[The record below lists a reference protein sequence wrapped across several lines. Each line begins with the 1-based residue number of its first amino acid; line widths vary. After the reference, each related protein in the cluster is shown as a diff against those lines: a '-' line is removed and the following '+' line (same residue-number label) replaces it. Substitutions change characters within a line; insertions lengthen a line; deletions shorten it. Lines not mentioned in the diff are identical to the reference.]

1 MSNSHFA
8 KFPQI
13 NLPRSR
19 MKLEFNH
26 KLSMMHG
33 YLTPIDCFPVVP
45 GDTHVMKKI
54 ASLVHMSTPIVPFMD
69 NIDMYVRCF
78 FIPLRLLWRGS
89 SVDDNS
95 FEKFM
100 GANKGAGYQQTV
112 PVFPACNFLAT
123 DAGYTKNAQNLRL
136 NLSHMLG
143 KPVQTFRTVNTDS
156 YSDIVGPK
164 ALSVLK
170 ERGYYFIWN
179 EYFRAEQ
186 LQGEEPVDYGD
197 GFVVSGGGI
206 NFNMARVLLTDAN
219 TVVQSTGYC
228 WNHILKKVNK
238 KHDFFTSCTIAPQ
251 YGPSTLLPMQG
262 DAPIYIENKSNSD
275 PIDALEA
282 IYPTAGVGSTT
293 YQQLAAGSGNKAFLA
308 GMDTTQGG
316 VGPVYADLSQA
327 TAASINSLR
336 FAFAVQRYLERS
348 NYGSNHFYEIL
359 AVHYGVT
366 SPDARLQ
373 RPEYLGGFHYRIN
386 VDQVLNATGKTDTD
400 QTQLGQKGAVSVTA
414 DRHFGF
420 EKGFV
425 EPGYIYILAY
435 TKQDRTYSDM
445 VLTEDIKT
453 NRFEF
458 YSPEFANIGDR
469 EVLRFELDGKA
480 TSDDVFGYQEA
491 WAEYRYRPS
500 RCSADLNP
508 SVSGSM
514 PYWTLADSYALV
526 PQLGSSWIEED
537 RTAVAR
543 ALVTGVNGPDFLC
556 DWYYEDY
563 AARLM
568 PVYSIPGLIDQE
580 LNKQALI

>member
-1 MSNSHFA
+1 MSNSHFS

-78 FIPLRLLWRGS
+78 FVPLRLLWRGS

-100 GANKGAGYQQTV
+100 GANKGAGYQQSV
-112 PVFPACNFLAT
+112 PVFPCCSYGNL
-123 DAGYTKNAQNLRL
+123 GSSYTINAASMRF
-136 NLSHMLG
+136 NLSHLLG
-143 KPVQTFRTVNTDS
+143 KPIQTFNASGTIR
-156 YSDIVGPK
+156 YLPK
-164 ALSVLK
+164 PISVLK

-179 EYFRAEQ
+179 QYFRAEQ
-186 LQGEEPVDYGD
+186 LQGEEPVDFGD
-197 GFVVSGGGI
+197 GTISGGYYT
-206 NFNMARVLLTDAN
+206 ARVLLTDSISIN
-219 TVVQSTGYC
+219 SYGIWTHQ
-228 WNHILKKVNK
+228 LKKVNK

-251 YGPSTLLPMQG
+251 YGPSTVLPLG
-262 DAPIYIENKSNSD
+262 DVAPIIAENLSNADTIDSPNTILPVDSD
-275 PIDALEA
+275 NNYNPIPA
-282 IYPTAGVGSTT
+282 V
-293 YQQLAAGSGNKAFLA
+293 AGSRERLFLN
-308 GMDTTQGG
+308 GDDGG
-316 VGPVYADLSQA
+316 IGPMYADLSQA

-400 QTQLGQKGAVSVTA
+400 QTDLGKKGAVSVTA

-508 SVSGSM
+508 SVTGSM

-543 ALVTGVNGPDFLC
+543 ALATGVNGPDFLC

-568 PVYSIPGLIDQE
+568 PVYSIPGLIDHVGSM
-580 LNKQALI
+580 

>member
-19 MKLEFNH
+19 MKIEFTH

-54 ASLVHMSTPIVPFMD
+54 ASLIHMSTPIVPFMD

-78 FIPLRLLWRGS
+78 FVPIRLLWRGS

-100 GANKGAGYQQTV
+100 GANKGAGYQTST
-112 PVFPACNFLAT
+112 PVFPAESYGVVPSNFTL
-123 DAGYTKNAQNLRL
+123 NAANLRL
-136 NLSHMLG
+136 SLSHLLG
-143 KPVQTFRTVNTDS
+143 KPVQDFGVGVN
-156 YSDIVGPK
+156 IAIPK
-164 ALSVLK
+164 PLSVLK

-179 EYFRAEQ
+179 NYFRAEQ
-186 LQGEEPVDYGD
+186 LQGEYPIDFGD
-197 GFVVSGGGI
+197 GGI
-206 NFNMARVLLTDAN
+206 DQYGQHARVLLTDN
-219 TVVQSTGYC
+219 QSALGTYNV
-228 WNHILKKVNK
+228 WSHTLLQVNK

-251 YGPSTLLPMQG
+251 YGPSTVLPLG
-262 DAPIYIENKSNSD
+262 TEAPIYLETPINLTGNTNYAMEVMGNGSNAYSLDIGGALRITEVSD
-275 PIDALEA
+275 QSNTQAGRIYANLE
-282 IYPTAGVGSTT
+282 
-293 YQQLAAGSGNKAFLA
+293 
-308 GMDTTQGG
+308 
-316 VGPVYADLSQA
+316 QA

-348 NYGSNHFYEIL
+348 NYGSNYFYEIL

-373 RPEYLGGFHYRIN
+373 RPEYLGGYHFRIN
-386 VDQVLNATGKTDTD
+386 VDQILNATGKTDTD

-420 EKGFV
+420 EKGFT

-435 TKQDRTYSDM
+435 TKQDRSYSDM
-445 VLTEDIKT
+445 VLKEDIKT

-458 YSPEFANIGDR
+458 YSPEFANIGDQ
-469 EVLRFELDGKA
+469 EVLRFELSGKA
-480 TSDDVFGYQEA
+480 TTDDVLGYQEA

-500 RCSADLNP
+500 RVSGDLNP
-508 SVSGSM
+508 GVTGSL
-514 PYWTLADSYALV
+514 PYWTLADNYATV
-526 PQLGSSWIEED
+526 PQLGPTWIQED
-537 RTAVAR
+537 RTNVAR
-543 ALVTGVNGPDFLC
+543 ALATGENGPDFLC
-556 DWYYEDY
+556 DWYYEDL

-568 PVYSIPGLIDQE
+568 PVYSIPGLIDHVGSM
-580 LNKQALI
+580 

>member
-19 MKLEFNH
+19 MKIEFSH

-54 ASLVHMSTPIVPFMD
+54 ASLIHMSTPIVPFMD

-78 FIPLRLLWRGS
+78 FVPIRLLWRGS

-100 GANKGAGYQQTV
+100 GANKGAGYQQNT
-112 PVFPACNFLAT
+112 PVFPACAVGL
-123 DAGYTKNAQNLRL
+123 YTGTVNAASMRL
-136 NLSHMLG
+136 NLSHLLG
-143 KPVQTFRTVNTDS
+143 KPIQDFTPGGSTL
-156 YSDIVGPK
+156 PK

-179 EYFRAEQ
+179 NYFRAEQ
-186 LQGEEPVDYGD
+186 LQGEEPVDFGD
-197 GFVVSGGGI
+197 GQLVGSSLR
-206 NFNMARVLLTDAN
+206 AKVLLTDNVTVGAN
-219 TVVQSTGYC
+219 FNI
-228 WNHILKKVNK
+228 WNHQLKKVNK

-251 YGPSTLLPMQG
+251 YGPSTVLPLG
-262 DAPIYIENKSNSD
+262 TEAPIYIEADGSLNTNDPYNISTVGNGTPYGNISQSGVNSLQL
-275 PIDALEA
+275 IN
-282 IYPTAGVGSTT
+282 STDSSDFQT
-293 YQQLAAGSGNKAFLA
+293 GRVYVNL
-308 GMDTTQGG
+308 QG
-316 VGPVYADLSQA
+316 A

-348 NYGSNHFYEIL
+348 NYGSNYFYEIL

-373 RPEYLGGFHYRIN
+373 RPEYLGGYHFRIN

-420 EKGFV
+420 EKGFT

-435 TKQDRTYSDM
+435 TKQDRSYSDM
-445 VLTEDIKT
+445 VLKEDIKT

-458 YSPEFANIGDR
+458 YSPEFANIGDQ
-469 EVLRFELDGKA
+469 EVLRFELSGKA
-480 TSDDVFGYQEA
+480 TTDDVLGYQEA

-500 RCSADLNP
+500 RVSGDLNP
-508 SVSGSM
+508 GVTGSM
-514 PYWTLADSYALV
+514 PYWTLADNYATV
-526 PQLGSSWIEED
+526 PQLGPTWIEED
-537 RTAVAR
+537 RTNVGR
-543 ALVTGVNGPDFLC
+543 ALATGVNGPDFLC
-556 DWYYEDY
+556 DWYYEDL

-568 PVYSIPGLIDQE
+568 PVYSIPGLIDHVGSM
-580 LNKQALI
+580 

>member
-19 MKLEFNH
+19 IKIDFTH
-26 KLSMMHG
+26 KFSMMHG

-45 GDTHVMKKI
+45 GDSHSMKKI
-54 ASLVHMSTPIVPFMD
+54 ASLIHMSTPIVPFMD
-69 NIDMYVRCF
+69 NIDMYVRIFYC
-78 FIPLRLLWRGS
+78 PLRLLWRGS

-100 GANKGAGYQQTV
+100 GANKGAGYQTV
-112 PVFPACNFLAT
+112 NPVFPCSNLGELPSGFT
-123 DAGYTKNAQNLRL
+123 VNASSMRL
-136 NLSHMLG
+136 SLSHLLG
-143 KPVQTFRTVNTDS
+143 KPIQTFGAWNNARRL
-156 YSDIVGPK
+156 PK
-164 ALSVLK
+164 GISVLK
-170 ERGYYFIWN
+170 ERMYYFVWN
-179 EYFRAEQ
+179 NYFRAEQ
-186 LQGEEPVDYGD
+186 LQGEYPIDFGD
-197 GFVVSGGGI
+197 GFSSSGYRQ
-206 NFNMARVLLTDAN
+206 ARVLLTDAN
-219 TVVQSTGYC
+219 QATSWSHTLLQ
-228 WNHILKKVNK
+228 VNK

-251 YGPSTLLPMQG
+251 YGPSTVLPLG
-262 DAPIYIENKSNSD
+262 DSAPIY
-275 PIDALEA
+275 LETSQ
-282 IYPTAGVGSTT
+282 P
-293 YQQLAAGSGNKAFLA
+293 LLA
-308 GMDTTQGG
+308 GGDFMLSVAGNSTSAYNLSANNGLKMLDVTDTSTGEYG
-316 VGPVYADLSQA
+316 RAYVDLTQA

-359 AVHYGVT
+359 AVHYGVS

-373 RPEYLGGFHYRIN
+373 RPEYLGGYHFRIN

-425 EPGYIYILAY
+425 EPGFVMILAY
-435 TKQDRTYSDM
+435 TKHDRSYCDM
-445 VLTEDIKT
+445 VLKEDIKE

-458 YSPEFANIGDR
+458 YSPEFANIGDQ

-480 TSDDVFGYQEA
+480 TNDDVFGYQEA
-491 WAEYRYRPS
+491 WAEYRFRPS
-500 RCSADLNP
+500 RVSADLNP
-508 SVSGSM
+508 SINGSM
-514 PYWTLADSYALV
+514 PYWTLADSYSAV
-526 PQLGSSWIEED
+526 PQLGPSWIVED

-543 ALVTGVNGPDFLC
+543 ALATGENGPDFLC
-556 DWYYEDY
+556 DWYYEDI

-568 PVYSIPGLIDQE
+568 PVYSIPGLIDHVG
-580 LNKQALI
+580 AM

>member
-19 MKLEFNH
+19 MKLEFTH

-78 FIPLRLLWRGS
+78 FVPLRLLWRGS

-112 PVFPACNFLAT
+112 PIFPVNDFGVLKT
-123 DAGYTKNAQNLRL
+123 GTIINAQTLRL

-143 KPVQTFRTVNTDS
+143 KPVQTFNVGISRTL
-156 YSDIVGPK
+156 PK
-164 ALSVLK
+164 PISILK

-197 GFVVSGGGI
+197 GTYTSQHYR
-206 NFNMARVLLTDAN
+206 ARVLLTDVITLDGN
-219 TVVQSTGYC
+219 FDV
-228 WNHILKKVNK
+228 WNHQLKKVNK
-238 KHDFFTSCTIAPQ
+238 KHDFFTSCTLAPQ

-262 DAPIYIENKSNSD
+262 DAPLFIKNASNSD
-275 PIDALEA
+275 VIQNLDYLFTVDQPGSIT
-282 IYPTAGVGSTT
+282 PQTVPAG
-293 YQQLAAGSGNKAFLA
+293 AGNTGFLA
-308 GMDTTQGG
+308 GEDQQNGG
-316 VGPVYADLSQA
+316 IGPLYADLSQA

-348 NYGSNHFYEIL
+348 NYGSNHFYEVL

-400 QTQLGQKGAVSVTA
+400 QTDLGKKGAVSVTA

-435 TKQDRTYSDM
+435 TKQDRSYSDM

-469 EVLRFELDGKA
+469 EVLRFELDGKS
-480 TSDDVFGYQEA
+480 TNDDVFGYQEA

-500 RCSADLNP
+500 RVSGDLNP
-508 SVSGSM
+508 SVTGSM

-543 ALVTGVNGPDFLC
+543 ALVTGTNGPDFLC

-568 PVYSIPGLIDQE
+568 PVYSIPGLIDHVGSM
-580 LNKQALI
+580 

>member
-1 MSNSHFA
+1 MSNAHFS

-19 MKLEFNH
+19 MKIEFTH

-45 GDTHVMKKI
+45 GDTHIMKKI
-54 ASLVHMSTPIVPFMD
+54 ASLIHMSTPIVPFMD

-78 FIPLRLLWRGS
+78 FVPIRLLWRGS

-100 GANKGAGYQQTV
+100 GANKGAGYQQNI
-112 PVFPACNFLAT
+112 PVFPAMQYGNL
-123 DAGYTKNAQNLRL
+123 KNNTVLSASTFRL
-136 NLSHMLG
+136 NLSHLLG
-143 KPVQTFRTVNTDS
+143 KPVQDFKLNNQGTNALPR
-156 YSDIVGPK
+156 

-179 EYFRAEQ
+179 NYFRAEQ
-186 LQGEEPVDYGD
+186 LQGEFPIDFGD
-197 GFVVSGGGI
+197 GVVQSGVHLK
-206 NFNMARVLLTDAN
+206 ARVLLTDGSVISDDSN
-219 TVVQSTGYC
+219 DV
-228 WNHILKKVNK
+228 WNHSLLKVNK

-251 YGPSTLLPMQG
+251 YGPSTVLPLG
-262 DAPIYIENKSNSD
+262 TEAPIY
-275 PIDALEA
+275 LE
-282 IYPTAGVGSTT
+282 STT
-293 YQQLAAGSGNKAFLA
+293 ANLSGNTEFGIGINGNGTNVYNLGQAP
-308 GMDTTQGG
+308 TTYLYEIADPTNNEGG
-316 VGPVYADLSQA
+316 RLYANLEQA

-348 NYGSNHFYEIL
+348 NYGSNYFYEIL

-373 RPEYLGGFHYRIN
+373 RPEYLGGYHFRIN

-420 EKGFV
+420 EKAFT

-435 TKQDRTYSDM
+435 TKQDRSYSDM
-445 VLTEDIKT
+445 VLKEDIKT

-458 YSPEFANIGDR
+458 YSPEFANIGDQ
-469 EVLRFELDGKA
+469 EVLRFELSGKA
-480 TSDDVFGYQEA
+480 TTDDVLGYQEA

-500 RCSADLNP
+500 RVSGDLNP
-508 SVSGSM
+508 GVTGSM
-514 PYWTLADSYALV
+514 SYWTLADNYATV
-526 PQLGSSWIEED
+526 PQLGPTWIQED
-537 RTAVAR
+537 RDNVAR
-543 ALVTGVNGPDFLC
+543 ALATGTNGPDFLC
-556 DWYYEDY
+556 DFYYEDL

-568 PVYSIPGLIDQE
+568 PVYSIPGLIDHVGSM
-580 LNKQALI
+580 

>member
-1 MSNSHFA
+1 MSNAHFS

-19 MKLEFNH
+19 IKIEFQH

-45 GDTHVMKKI
+45 GDTHIMKKI
-54 ASLVHMSTPIVPFMD
+54 ASLIHMSTPIVPFMD

-78 FIPLRLLWRGS
+78 FVPLRLLWRGS

-100 GANKGAGYQQTV
+100 GANKGAGYQQTI
-112 PVFPACNFLAT
+112 PVFPACNIGSLQSS
-123 DAGYTKNAQNLRL
+123 YTLNAQNLRL
-136 NLSHMLG
+136 NLSHLLG
-143 KPVQTFRTVNTDS
+143 KPVQDFNNLRVL
-156 YSDIVGPK
+156 PK

-179 EYFRAEQ
+179 NYFRAEQ
-186 LQGEEPVDYGD
+186 LQGEYPIDFGD
-197 GFVVSGGGI
+197 GRPGSNGRIG
-206 NFNMARVLLTDAN
+206 ARVLLTDVDTYNA
-219 TVVQSTGYC
+219 STFNV
-228 WNHILKKVNK
+228 WQHDLLKVNK

-251 YGPSTLLPMQG
+251 YGPSTVLPLG
-262 DAPIYIENKSNSD
+262 TEAPIYLETASNLSGTNSYVLSVLGNGGKD
-275 PIDALEA
+275 YNLGVSPGPGQVIDA
-282 IYPTAGVGSTT
+282 S
-293 YQQLAAGSGNKAFLA
+293 
-308 GMDTTQGG
+308 
-316 VGPVYADLSQA
+316 DLSERPIKTKMYASLEQA

-348 NYGSNHFYEIL
+348 NYGSNYFYEIL

-373 RPEYLGGFHYRIN
+373 RPEYLGGYHFRIN

-420 EKGFV
+420 EKAFT

-435 TKQDRTYSDM
+435 TKQDRSYSDM
-445 VLTEDIKT
+445 VLKEDIKT

-458 YSPEFANIGDR
+458 YSPEFANIGDQ
-469 EVLRFELDGKA
+469 EVLRFELSGNA
-480 TSDDVFGYQEA
+480 TTDDILGYQEA

-500 RCSADLNP
+500 RVSGDLNP
-508 SVSGSM
+508 SVTGSM
-514 PYWTLADSYALV
+514 PYWTLADKYAQV
-526 PQLGSSWIEED
+526 PQLGPSWIQED
-537 RTAVAR
+537 RSNVAR
-543 ALVTGVNGPDFLC
+543 ALATGENGPDFLC
-556 DWYYEDY
+556 DWYYEDL

-568 PVYSIPGLIDQE
+568 PVYSIPGLIDHVGS
-580 LNKQALI
+580 L